1 MKEIGWSVPFLTL
14 LGLLPG
20 AIALCSIGYYLICL
34 YNAAR
39 FVREQKAAGA
49 GVRPAQSTQPVS
61 ILKPLRGTD
70 PEMYESFRSH
80 CLLDYPEYEIVF
92 GVSEVDDPAA
102 ELVRRLQAEFPQRA
116 IQLIVCSRNLGTNRK
131 VSNLAQMLPLAR
143 FDHLI
148 VNDSDIRVEADYLQ
162 RVIAPLADPKT
173 GMVTCLYRG
182 VPNKTLGSKLESIG
196 ISTDFSGGVLSA
208 REVEKGIH
216 FALGSTMAFRQSDL
230 KAIGG
235 FEAVLDYLADDY
247 ELGMRTSARGL
258 KVKLSEVIVETFLP
272 PYKFRQF
279 FDHQLRWARSLR
291 DARRWGYLGVILTFG
306 VPWALLVLAS
316 IRGTYWAWGLALLTV
331 IMRITVALVVGRG
344 VLKDRYVLPWLWLVP
359 MRDLVAV
366 AVWIASFAGHT
377 VKWRGTSFTLKDGK
391 LAKVTAD

>member
-1 MKEIGWSVPFLTL
+1 MIHHSIQLIEWLATL
-14 LGLLPG
+14 GTLSGV
-20 AIALCSIGYYLICL
+20 GYYTICL
-34 YNAAR
+34 AGAVR
-39 FVREQKAAGA
+39 FLQDKKAADRS
-49 GVRPAQSTQPVS
+49 VRSSYLPPVS
-61 ILKPLRGTD
+61 ILKPLKGTD

-92 GVSEVDDPAA
+92 GVSELDDPAA
-102 ELVRRLQAEFPQRA
+102 DLVRRLQAEFPQRA

-216 FALGSTMAFRQSDL
+216 FALGSTMAFRHSDL

>member
-1 MKEIGWSVPFLTL
+1 MIHHSIQLIEWLATL
-14 LGLLPG
+14 GTLSGV
-20 AIALCSIGYYLICL
+20 GYYTICL
-34 YNAAR
+34 AGAVR
-39 FVREQKAAGA
+39 FLQDRKAADRT
-49 GVRPAQSTQPVS
+49 VRSTYLPPVS
-61 ILKPLRGTD
+61 ILKPLKGTD

-116 IQLIVCSRNLGTNRK
+116 IQLVVCGRNLGTNRK

>member
-1 MKEIGWSVPFLTL
+1 MIHHSIQLIELLATL
-14 LGLLPG
+14 GTLSGV
-20 AIALCSIGYYLICL
+20 GYYSICL
-34 YNAAR
+34 AGAVR
-39 FVREQKAAGA
+39 FLQDRTAAGKA
-49 GVRPAQSTQPVS
+49 GPSTYLPPVS
-61 ILKPLRGTD
+61 ILKPLKGTD

-80 CLLDYPEYEIVF
+80 CLLQYPEYEIIF
-92 GVSEVDDPAA
+92 GVSEADDPAA
-102 ELVRRLQAEFPQRA
+102 ELVSRLQFEFPQRA
-116 IQLIVCSRNLGTNRK
+116 IRLVVCTGNLGTNRK
-131 VSNLAQMLPLAR
+131 VSNLAQMLPAAR

-162 RVIAPLADPKT
+162 RVIAPLADSKV

-182 VPNKTLGSKLESIG
+182 VPNKTLGSRLESIG

-216 FALGSTMAFRQSDL
+216 FALGSTMAFRRSDL
-230 KAIGG
+230 QAIGG
-235 FEAVLDYLADDY
+235 FEAVVDYLADDY

-258 KVKLSEVIVETFLP
+258 KVKLSEVVVETFLP
-272 PYKFRQF
+272 PYKFSQF

-291 DARRWGYLGVILTFG
+291 DARRWGYVGVILTFG
-306 VPWALLVLAS
+306 VPWALVVLAF
-316 IRGTYWAWGLALLTV
+316 IRGTYWAWGLAILAV
-331 IMRITVALVVGRG
+331 IMRIAVALVVGRG
-344 VLKDRYVLPWLWLVP
+344 VLRDRHVLPWLWLVP
-359 MRDLVAV
+359 VRDLVAV

>member
-1 MKEIGWSVPFLTL
+1 MIHHSIQLIEWLATL
-14 LGLLPG
+14 GTLSGV
-20 AIALCSIGYYLICL
+20 GYYTICL
-34 YNAAR
+34 AGAVR
-39 FVREQKAAGA
+39 FLQDRKAADRT
-49 GVRPAQSTQPVS
+49 VRSTYLPPVS
-61 ILKPLRGTD
+61 ILKPLKGTD

>member
-1 MKEIGWSVPFLTL
+1 MIHHSIQLIEWLATL
-14 LGLLPG
+14 GTLSGV
-20 AIALCSIGYYLICL
+20 GYYTICL
-34 YNAAR
+34 AGAVR
-39 FVREQKAAGA
+39 FLQDRKAADRS
-49 GVRPAQSTQPVS
+49 VRSSYLPPVS
-61 ILKPLRGTD
+61 ILKPLKGTD

-116 IQLIVCSRNLGTNRK
+116 IQLIVCARNLGTNRK

>member
-1 MKEIGWSVPFLTL
+1 MIHHSIQLIELLATL
-14 LGLLPG
+14 GTLSGV
-20 AIALCSIGYYLICL
+20 GYYTICL
-34 YNAAR
+34 AGAVR
-39 FVREQKAAGA
+39 FLQDRKAADRT
-49 GVRPAQSTQPVS
+49 VRSTYIPPVS
-61 ILKPLRGTD
+61 ILKPLKGTD

-92 GVSEVDDPAA
+92 GVSELDDPAA
-102 ELVRRLQAEFPQRA
+102 DLVRRLQAEFPQRA

-148 VNDSDIRVEADYLQ
+148 VNDSDIRVDTDYLQ

-182 VPNKTLGSKLESIG
+182 VPNKTPGSRLESIG

-216 FALGSTMAFRQSDL
+216 FALGSTMAFRQSHL

-235 FEAVLDYLADDY
+235 FEGVLDYLADDY

-258 KVKLSEVIVETFLP
+258 KVKLSEVVVETFLP
-272 PYKFRQF
+272 AYKFRQF

-316 IRGTYWAWGLALLTV
+316 IRGTYWAWGLAILTAF
-331 IMRITVALVVGRG
+331 MRITVALVVGRG

-359 MRDLVAV
+359 VRDLVAV

>member
-1 MKEIGWSVPFLTL
+1 MIHHSIQLIEWLATL
-14 LGLLPG
+14 GTLSGV
-20 AIALCSIGYYLICL
+20 GYYTICL
-34 YNAAR
+34 AGAVR
-39 FVREQKAAGA
+39 FLQDRKAADKS
-49 GVRPAQSTQPVS
+49 VRSTYFPPVS
-61 ILKPLRGTD
+61 ILKPLKGTD

-80 CLLDYPEYEIVF
+80 CLLDYPEYEIIF

-116 IQLIVCSRNLGTNRK
+116 IQLIVCARNLGTNRK

-162 RVIAPLADPKT
+162 RVIAPLADRKT

-208 REVEKGIH
+208 REVERGIH

-258 KVKLSEVIVETFLP
+258 KVKLSAVIVETFLP
-272 PYKFRQF
+272 PYTFHQF

-316 IRGTYWAWGLALLTV
+316 IRGTYWAWGLAVLTV

-344 VLKDRYVLPWLWLVP
+344 VLRDRYVLPWLWLVP
-359 MRDLVAV
+359 VRDLVAV

>member
-1 MKEIGWSVPFLTL
+1 MIHHSIQLIELLATL
-14 LGLLPG
+14 GTLSGV
-20 AIALCSIGYYLICL
+20 GYYTICL
-34 YNAAR
+34 AGAVR
-39 FVREQKAAGA
+39 FLQDRKAADRS
-49 GVRPAQSTQPVS
+49 VRSSYLPPVS
-61 ILKPLRGTD
+61 ILKPLKGTD

-182 VPNKTLGSKLESIG
+182 VPNKTLSSRLESIG
-196 ISTDFSGGVLSA
+196 ISTDFCGGVLSA

-216 FALGSTMAFRQSDL
+216 FALGSTMAFRRSDL
-230 KAIGG
+230 QAMGG
-235 FEAVLDYLADDY
+235 FETVVDYLADDY

-258 KVKLSEVIVETFLP
+258 KVKLSEVVVETFLP

-344 VLKDRYVLPWLWLVP
+344 VLK
-359 MRDLVAV
+359 
-366 AVWIASFAGHT
+366 
-377 VKWRGTSFTLKDGK
+377 
-391 LAKVTAD
+391 